1 MNLIDLEKEETILA
15 ADSRQLFR
23 NINKNKLLYDSL

>member
-23 NINKNKLLYDSL
+23 NINKNKLIYDSL

>member
-1 MNLIDLEKEETILA
+1 MNLEKEETILA

-23 NINKNKLLYDSL
+23 NINKNKQLYDSI